1 MMNGSTSDS
10 LTPITLPWHDIDTV
24 FLDMDGTLL
33 DLHFD
38 NHFWLEHLPMRL
50 AEQRGTTPESVR
62 QYLHDR
68 YREMEG
74 TLEWY
79 CVDYWNQH
87 LDADLVALKHE
98 LADRIAFRAHV
109 ERFLASLHERGKRV
123 VLLTNAHQ
131 KSVALKFG
139 YVALEQYFDRVI
151 TSHSLGLP
159 KEHPVFWQKLAT
171 AEVFNPNRVLFIDD
185 NLHVL
190 RAAKQA
196 GVGYLL
202 AIHQPDSQL
211 PPKDTAE
218 FTAVECYTQL
228 LP

>member
-1 MMNGSTSDS
+1 
-10 LTPITLPWHDIDTV
+10 
-24 FLDMDGTLL
+24 MDGTLL

-38 NHFWLEHLPMRL
+38 NHFWLEHLPQRL

-62 QYLHDR
+62 QYLHER

-79 CVDYWNQH
+79 CLDYWDQH
-87 LDADLVALKHE
+87 LNTDLVALKHE
-98 LADRIAFRAHV
+98 LAERIAIRAHV
-109 ERFLASLHERGKRV
+109 ERFLTSLRERGKRV

-171 AEVFNPNRVLFIDD
+171 TEVFNPHRVLFIDD

-190 RAAKQA
+190 RTAKQA

-218 FTAVECYTQL
+218 FMAVECYTQL

>member
-1 MMNGSTSDS
+1 
-10 LTPITLPWHDIDTV
+10 
-24 FLDMDGTLL
+24 MDGTLL

-159 KEHPVFWQKLAT
+159 KEHPAFWQKLAT

>member
-1 MMNGSTSDS
+1 MS
-10 LTPITLPWHDIDTV
+10 PINLDWDNIQTV

-38 NHFWLEHLPMRL
+38 NHFWLEHLPVQL
-50 AEQRGTTPESVR
+50 AKQRNAKPEDISA
-62 QYLHDR
+62 YLRER
-68 YREMEG
+68 YTEMEG

-79 CVDYWNQH
+79 CLDYWQDH
-87 LDADLVALKHE
+87 LGTDLVALKHE
-98 LADRIAFRAHV
+98 IADRIQIRAHV
-109 ERFLASLHERGKRV
+109 GRFLESLHERGKRV

-131 KSVALKFG
+131 KSVGLKFG
-139 YVALEQYFDRVI
+139 YVALEHYFDRII

-159 KEHPVFWQKLAT
+159 KEHADFWRKLS
-171 AEVFNPNRVLFIDD
+171 EVEAYSPEHSLFIDD

-190 RAAKQA
+190 RAAQAA
-196 GVGYLL
+196 GVKHLL
-202 AIHQPDSQL
+202 AIRQPDSKL
-211 PPKDTAE
+211 PPKDTQE